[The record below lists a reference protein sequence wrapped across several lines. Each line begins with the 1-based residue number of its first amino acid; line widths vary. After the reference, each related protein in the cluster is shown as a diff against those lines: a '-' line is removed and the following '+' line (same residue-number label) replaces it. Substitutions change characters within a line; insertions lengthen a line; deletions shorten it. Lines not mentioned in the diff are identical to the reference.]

1 MPEAPEETPAE
12 MIARLEH
19 QLVHGPQGHPYR
31 AISVIDF
38 TRLLGMARL
47 GLGSWVSGRKS
58 GGLGMKD
65 RVT

>member
-19 QLVHGPQGHPYR
+19 QLVNGPQGHPYR
-31 AISVIDF
+31 AISVVDL

-47 GLGSWVSGRKS
+47 GLGSWVERAKERGPGNER
-58 GGLGMKD
+58 
-65 RVT
+65 

>member
-1 MPEAPEETPAE
+1 MTEESPAE

-19 QLVHGPQGHPYR
+19 QLVNGPQGHEYR

-47 GLGSWVSGRKS
+47 GLGSWIERTKER
-58 GGLGMKD
+58 GLGNE
-65 RVT
+65 R